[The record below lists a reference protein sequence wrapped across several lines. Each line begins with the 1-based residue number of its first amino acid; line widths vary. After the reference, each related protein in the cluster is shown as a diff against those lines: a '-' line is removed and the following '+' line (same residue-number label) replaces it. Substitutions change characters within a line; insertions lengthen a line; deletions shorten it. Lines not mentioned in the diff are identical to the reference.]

1 MSERTIKSFVLDIKE
16 ELSKQFGRI
25 IDPPDEEIIID
36 ALKFYIAFLK
46 GADLYGGDV
55 EN

>member
-1 MSERTIKSFVLDIKE
+1 MNKAIRAAVLDIKE
-16 ELSKQFGRI
+16 EWSKQFRRI

-36 ALKFYIAFLK
+36 ALKFYLAFLK